1 MLNIQKYEKE
11 LKKYGTHF
19 AVTPEGTVVD
29 CDLWECDECLLDY
42 GCSHKRIEWLLQE
55 YKEPI
60 QPILTGDDKTFLK
73 SLIGSYKEYADS
85 IEIVYTLRPGYTGP
99 PDYTSGSD
107 KNLAIRSVKI
117 KLVLP
122 HKLENETLTWYITW
136 PILNDSLLKNLKF
149 GPVYTIDE
157 LELYK

>member
-1 MLNIQKYEKE
+1 MLNAEKYKEEIKE
-11 LKKYGTHF
+11 LDYKLALCGNELKECGVVKCSDCEFNKYPGTLCAF
-19 AVTPEGTVVD
+19 GRT
-29 CDLWECDECLLDY
+29 
-42 GCSHKRIEWLLQE
+42 KWLLEE

-60 QPILTGDDKTFLK
+60 LTSDDKTFLK
-73 SLIGSYKEYADS
+73 SLIGSHKEYAVS
-85 IEIVYTLRPGYTGP
+85 IEIVYTLRPGYTP
-99 PDYTSGSD
+99 ESD

>member
-11 LKKYGTHF
+11 LKKYGTYF
-19 AVTPEGTVVD
+19 AVTKKGVPVNCED
-29 CDLWECDECLLDY
+29 YKCDACLLDY

-60 QPILTGDDKTFLK
+60 LTEDDKTFLK
-73 SLIGSYKEYADS
+73 SLIGSYKEYVVS
-85 IEIVYTLRPGYTGP
+85 IEIVYTLRP
-99 PDYTSGSD
+99 DYTSKPD
-107 KNLAIRSVKI
+107 KNLAIRSAKI

-149 GPVYTIDE
+149 DHVYTIDE
-157 LELYK
+157 LDLYK

>member
-1 MLNIQKYEKE
+1 MLNIEK
-11 LKKYGTHF
+11 F
-19 AVTPEGTVVD
+19 ADEIKEQITDGDSIACAVQHLRFNGSNCQLCRVCEVD
-29 CDLWECDECLLDY
+29 ALN
-42 GCSHKRIEWLLQE
+42 WLLQE

-60 QPILTGDDKTFLK
+60 LTEDDKTFLK
-73 SLIGSYKEYADS
+73 SLIGSYKKYAVS
-85 IEIVYTLRPGYTGP
+85 IEIVYTLR

-122 HKLENETLTWYITW
+122 HKLENETLTWYLTW
-136 PILNDSLLKNLKF
+136 PILNDSLLKNLKV
-149 GPVYTIDE
+149 GPVYTINE